1 LNLCGR
7 AYYDPVLFLELYATA
22 IAEIPVIR
30 IEGAT
35 DNEIG
40 VNANAYSVK
49 LKLEG
54 DMLQVLE
61 LTPIW

>member
-1 LNLCGR
+1 LPD
-7 AYYDPVLFLELYATA
+7 ASYATG

-30 IEGAT
+30 IEGTT

-40 VNANAYSVK
+40 VNANAYSVR

-54 DMLQVLE
+54 DVLQVLE